1 MEKTKTNAIE
11 SCDFEN
17 KLDALQAIVNRLEND
32 QGVTLEDSMSLY
44 EDGLKLTK
52 ECVESLALMQ
62 SRIAELNKQ
71 LDLVL
76 CMPPFG
82 GSDEN

>member
-1 MEKTKTNAIE
+1 MEKTKTQSVE

-17 KLDALQAIVNRLEND
+17 KLDALQAIVNKLEND
-32 QGVTLEDSMSLY
+32 PGVTLEDSMSLY

-52 ECVESLALMQ
+52 ECVESLAQMQ
-62 SRIAELNKQ
+62 TRIAELNKQ

-76 CMPPFG
+76 CKPPFG
-82 GSDEN
+82 DNDEN

>member
-1 MEKTKTNAIE
+1 MEKTKTQSAE

-32 QGVTLEDSMSLY
+32 SAVTLEDSMSLY

-52 ECVESLALMQ
+52 ECVESLAHMQ

-82 GSDEN
+82 DSDEN